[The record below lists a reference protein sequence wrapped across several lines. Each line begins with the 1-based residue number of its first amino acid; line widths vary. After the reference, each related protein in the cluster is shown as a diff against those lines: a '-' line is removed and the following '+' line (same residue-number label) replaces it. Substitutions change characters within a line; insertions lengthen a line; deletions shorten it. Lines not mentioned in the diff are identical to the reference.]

1 MNTISASNPADIF
14 ATLAGS
20 TQETQA
26 QERGQLA
33 QQDFMT
39 LMITQFR
46 NQDPFKPMENGD
58 FLGQIAQFSTVSGID
73 SLNNA
78 FAGLS
83 ASLQNEQ
90 ALQAA
95 NLVGHNVLAQK
106 DVAWLGDGGVVSG
119 AVELDSSAGSVQ
131 IEITDRNG
139 ELVRLLNLGEQPAG
153 LARFTWDG
161 RDEDGAAAATGH
173 YLVTARTVRGNNV
186 ESAETLI
193 EATIESVSLG
203 RYGAGMTL
211 NLPGGETLPLSQV
224 RQII

>member
-1 MNTISASNPADIF
+1 MSTIPSNSPADIF
-14 ATLAGS
+14 STLAGQADEAQ
-20 TQETQA
+20 TQS
-26 QERGQLA
+26 RGQLA

-46 NQDPFKPMENGD
+46 NQDPFKPMENGE

-73 SLNNA
+73 SLNSA

-83 ASLQNEQ
+83 SSLQNEQ

-95 NLVGHNVLAQK
+95 NLVGHDVLALK
-106 DVAWLGDGGVVSG
+106 DVAYLADEGTVSGGVDL
-119 AVELDSSAGSVQ
+119 ASSAAGVQ

-139 ELVRLLNLGEQPAG
+139 ELVRRIDLGEQPAG
-153 LARFTWDG
+153 IARFTWDG
-161 RDEDGAAAATGH
+161 RDDSGDVADSGH
-173 YLVTARTVRGNNV
+173 YLLTARAVRGNNV
-186 ESAETLI
+186 ESVETLV
-193 EATIESVSLG
+193 EANIQSVTLG
-203 RYGAGMTL
+203 QYGEGMTL

>member
-14 ATLAGS
+14 STLAGS
-20 TQETQA
+20 TDEAQA
-26 QERGQLA
+26 QNRGQLA

-95 NLVGHNVLAQK
+95 NLVGHKVLAVK
-106 DVAWLGDGGVVSG
+106 DVAFLADGGVVNG
-119 AVELDSSAGSVQ
+119 AIELDSSAGSVQ

-153 LARFTWDG
+153 MARFAWDG
-161 RDEDGAAAATGH
+161 RDEDGDVADSGH

-186 ESAETLI
+186 ESVESLI

-203 RYGAGMTL
+203 QYGAGMTL